1 MTFEGKTAV
10 VTGGAR
16 GIGFEV
22 ALKLAQ
28 GGATLVLIDVL
39 EDALAAAAPKLIA
52 VGAKQVLTY
61 KVDVTDE
68 AAVEKTLDE
77 VTDKTGSLDIL
88 INNAGI
94 TRDDLLLRMEADMWD
109 LVMKVNLKGTFLM
122 TKHAA
127 RHMLRKRYGRIVNM
141 ASVSGLVG
149 NPGQANYSAS
159 KAGVV
164 GFTRTVAR
172 ELAKKGITCN
182 AVAPGFIKTDMTD
195 VLPDKAKEMALAAI
209 PMARMGTAAEV
220 ASVVAFLASD
230 EAAYVTGHVLP
241 VDGGMAP

>member
-1 MTFEGKTAV
+1 MTFEGKVAI

-16 GIGFEV
+16 GIGLEIAKEF
-22 ALKLAQ
+22 AA
-28 GGATLVLIDVL
+28 GGATVVLVDVL
-39 EDALAAAAPKLIA
+39 EDALKTAAGQLPGAAA
-52 VGAKQVLTY
+52 VMTF

-68 AAVEKTLDE
+68 AAVEKMIDE
-77 VTDKTGSLDIL
+77 VAEKCGRVDIL
-88 INNAGI
+88 VNNAGI
-94 TRDDLLLRMEADMWD
+94 TRDDLLLRMDADEWD

-122 TKHAA
+122 TKHAS
-127 RHMLRKRYGRIVNM
+127 RYMVRQKGGRIVNM

-172 ELAKKGITCN
+172 ELARKNVCCN
-182 AVAPGFIKTDMTD
+182 AIAPGFIDTDMTQ
-195 VLPDKAKEMALAAI
+195 VLPEKAKEMALAAI
-209 PMARMGTAAEV
+209 PMKRMGSAAEV
-220 ASVVAFLASD
+220 AKAVAFLASD
-230 EAAYVTGHVLP
+230 AASYITGHVLP